1 MADQNSYTPS
11 QSTAI
16 GGIAG
21 SLAFIVIYI
30 LGLFKVPVT
39 PEFASAVT
47 VLVTAGVA
55 YIGNGGK
62 SAHTVK
68 EDANAPSGV

>member
-11 QSTAI
+11 QSTAL
-16 GGIAG
+16 GGFAG
-21 SLAFIVIYI
+21 ALAFIVVYV

-55 YIGNGGK
+55 YLGNGGK
-62 SAHTVK
+62 SAHTIK
-68 EDANAPSGV
+68 EDVNQPSGV